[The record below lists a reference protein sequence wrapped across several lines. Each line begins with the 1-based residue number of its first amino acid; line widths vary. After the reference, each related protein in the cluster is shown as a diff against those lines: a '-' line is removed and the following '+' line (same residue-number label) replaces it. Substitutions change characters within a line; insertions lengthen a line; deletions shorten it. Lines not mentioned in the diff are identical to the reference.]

1 MKQHRSSSVE
11 NTIAAK
17 SITNVRYHQNQT
29 AMVSSGNTN
38 ENFERSDGVW

>member
-29 AMVSSGNTN
+29 AMVSSGTTN
-38 ENFERSDGVW
+38 ENFEQLDGV